1 MVLGKCPLFWYRPL
15 SRVGAG
21 RYRPLSES
29 REPARPADLTDRLS
43 RSGTKR
49 FKSASTNCQ
58 HTPPRER
65 EVIAALTEISS
76 SGSVAA
82 PLAPITLS
90 ELLLCFVRRIVAP
103 KPIPYD
109 CTYFVTCHDSIF
121 VSSDD
126 STRLTRRRLDSLL
139 RIVRNDQLNH
149 VRATARQKVLG
160 CWRLGLSLIS
170 VKAAIYLSYPQLKV

>member
-1 MVLGKCPLFWYRPL
+1 MGWGL
-15 SRVGAG
+15 G

-29 REPARPADLTDRLS
+29 REPARPADLTGRLS

-49 FKSASTNCQ
+49 FKSASTAQ
-58 HTPPRER
+58 LPAHAPRAER

-126 STRLTRRRLDSLL
+126 STRLDSLDDDSLL

-170 VKAAIYLSYPQLKV
+170 VKAAISYPRSKV